1 MTSEFA
7 NIFPNWDIQEHL
19 RELNIISRKI
29 SFALIIMCVF
39 WSFSIDNMI
48 THWLG
53 ILPLETGPNNENM
66 SIYGPFEWLQLRWA
80 AVILLALLS
89 LLPLISIQ
97 SYSFASPGLYPT
109 ERNWLVSVLIL
120 TTTIIPIVIFLIWY
134 QGIPILFE
142 LSEASGRPDGVLV
155 RYDAYSIFSIGMA
168 ISWVLVVWSMTT
180 ISLSLTRIFGMIN
193 NGQTR
198 FRKRLLAISTG
209 VIILTLPIEFD
220 GLKIIIG
227 IISAILA
234 DFVSGTMPV
243 RVIS

>member
-180 ISLSLTRIFGMIN
+180 ITLSLTRIFGMIN

-243 RVIS
+243 RIIS

>member
-53 ILPLETGPNNENM
+53 ILPLETRPNNENM

-243 RVIS
+243 RIIS

>member
-97 SYSFASPGLYPT
+97 SYSFARPGLYPT

-243 RVIS
+243 RIIS